1 MFKCPM
7 CMQYS
12 EHKTLKHIDINRVGA
27 LTVCPFCFHV
37 IMTLRKSKKHFD
49 VEIQKFDFVE

>member
-1 MFKCPM
+1 M